1 MLTHLSIKNYALI
14 DSLEVDFVK
23 GFSVLTGET
32 GAGKSIILGA
42 LSLILGQRADVQSF
56 KDKHKKC
63 VIEGTFDI
71 SDLELQS
78 FFMLNELDYENQTI
92 LRREISNSGK
102 SRAFINDTPV
112 NLNILKEVSTKL
124 VDIHS
129 QNKTTSL
136 QEKGFQL
143 EVLDSYS
150 GLDNELWSYRKT
162 FGEWIKMKKEYAS
175 LKNEEEKARREQD
188 FYQFQFDELANAN
201 LQDGEQKRI
210 EQELEVLN
218 HAGEIKT
225 HLNKSVQI
233 LSDEPGLLEKLAALN
248 NELNSIHTYKK
259 EFADFHKR
267 AQSNYL
273 DLQDIAREIEL
284 QEESIE
290 MDPTRAD
297 ELNDRLNLIFSLQ
310 QKHRC
315 DSVEALIEVKKD
327 FDQKLLEYSSLEGK
341 ISKLE
346 AEVAKVKKK
355 LTRDAGIISDKR
367 RSAKTGL
374 EKEILKVV
382 SGLGLSKAQFIV
394 DIKTTDE
401 LTING
406 LDQVGF
412 LFNAN
417 PGGEALEISKV
428 ASGGELSRL
437 MLAVKSI
444 VAGKKLLSTI
454 IFDEIDS
461 GVSGE
466 VAGKMGGIMQKMAGD
481 LQIIAITH
489 VPQIAARGDKHY
501 LVYKEQSEETTNTYL
516 KQLSEDDRI
525 IEIAKML
532 SDSKVSLSAVETA
545 RELLKN

>member
-14 DSLEVDFVK
+14 DSLEVDFDK

-56 KDKHKKC
+56 KDKQKKC

-78 FFMLNELDYENQTI
+78 FFMLNELDYENKTI
-92 LRREISNSGK
+92 LRREIINSGK

-112 NLNILKEVSTKL
+112 NLNILKELSTKL

-136 QEKGFQL
+136 QEKDFQL

-150 GLDNELWSYRKT
+150 GLDNELWSYRKS
-162 FGEWIKMKKEYAS
+162 FGEWIKMKKEYAG

-201 LQDGEQKRI
+201 LQDGEQKGI

-233 LSDEPGLLEKLAALN
+233 LSDEPGLLGKMASLN

-259 EFADFHKR
+259 EFADFYNR

-290 MDPTRAD
+290 MDPARAD
-297 ELNDRLNLIFSLQ
+297 ELNDRLNLIYSLE

-315 DSVEALIEVKKD
+315 DSVEALIEVKND
-327 FDQKLLEYSSLEGK
+327 FDKKLLEYSSLEGK

-346 AEVAKVKKK
+346 EAVAKVKMK

-382 SGLGLSKAQFIV
+382 GGLGLSKAQFIV
-394 DIKTTDE
+394 DIITADE

-466 VAGKMGGIMQKMAGD
+466 VAGKMGGIMQIMSTNI
-481 LQIIAITH
+481 QIIAITH

-501 LVYKEQSEETTNTYL
+501 LVYKEQSTETTNTYL

-545 RELLKN
+545 KELLKN